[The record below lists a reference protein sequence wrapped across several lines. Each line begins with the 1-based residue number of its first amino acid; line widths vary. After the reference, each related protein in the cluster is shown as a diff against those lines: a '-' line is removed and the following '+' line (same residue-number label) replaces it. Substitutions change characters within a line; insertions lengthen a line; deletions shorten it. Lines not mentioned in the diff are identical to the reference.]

1 MGKCKEKV
9 ELFMLGKAF
18 QSWQLA
24 WMSRMG
30 QKRAIG
36 VPILLLSMAD
46 ITTYPEIHTLYYKH
60 QKGGMLM
67 DTLLEASHVCYS
79 YHTLAG
85 ETEALLDITFSVD
98 EGEFLAIVGP
108 SGCGKSTLL
117 SLLSGLMEPEQGTI
131 TICCSPVVGRQSGI
145 GYMLQKDHLFEW
157 RTVYRNVILGLEIQN
172 RLTKENLAHVEQL
185 LEDYGLWAFKDAK
198 PSELSG
204 GMRQRA
210 ALIRTLAL
218 NPQLLLL
225 DEPFS
230 ALDYQTRLN
239 VCDDVCQIIK
249 KEKKTAILV
258 THDLSEAV
266 SMADRILVLSS
277 RPARIRRVVPIHF
290 AKSGLTPMERRQAPE
305 FKDYFNEIWKEL
317 ND

>member
-1 MGKCKEKV
+1 MT
-9 ELFMLGKAF
+9 
-18 QSWQLA
+18 
-24 WMSRMG
+24 
-30 QKRAIG
+30 
-36 VPILLLSMAD
+36 P
-46 ITTYPEIHTLYYKH
+46 
-60 QKGGMLM
+60 
-67 DTLLEASHVCYS
+67 LLEVSHVCHA
-79 YHTLAG
+79 YHTLTG
-85 ETEALLDITFSVD
+85 ETAALSDLTFSVE
-98 EGEFLAIVGP
+98 EGEFFVIVGP

-117 SLLSGLMEPEQGTI
+117 SLLSGLIPVEEGTI
-131 TICCSPVVGRQSGI
+131 RLSQSPLAGHQTKI

-157 RTVYRNVILGLEIQN
+157 RTVYRNVVLGLEIQK
-172 RLTKENLAHVEQL
+172 KETPENVEHVEQML
-185 LEDYGLWAFKDAK
+185 KDYGLFAFKDSR

-218 NPQLLLL
+218 DPSLLLL

-239 VCDDVCQIIK
+239 VCDDVYKIIK

-266 SMADRILVLSS
+266 SKADRILILSK
-277 RPARIRRVVPIHF
+277 RPAKIRRILPVHF
-290 AKSGLTPMERRQAPE
+290 SDETMTPMQRRQAPE

-317 ND
+317 NTDGQ